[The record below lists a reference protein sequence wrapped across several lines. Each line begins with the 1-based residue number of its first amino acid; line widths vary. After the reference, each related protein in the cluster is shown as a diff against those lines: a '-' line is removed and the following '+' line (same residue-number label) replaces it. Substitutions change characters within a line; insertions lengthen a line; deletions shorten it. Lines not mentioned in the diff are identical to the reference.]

1 MIKVQTEDFDLQVE
15 YDKLRE
21 QSRVGAVVT
30 FSGLVRDCNL
40 GETVSGLT
48 LEHYP
53 GMTEKCLMEIVEQA
67 KQRWDILA
75 CTVIHRVGKLNI
87 QDQIVF
93 VGIAS
98 LHRQEAF
105 ACCEFIMDYLKTQAP
120 FWKKESNEKGQ
131 SYWVDARESDNQ
143 ALLKWTVNG

>member
-1 MIKVQTEDFDLQVE
+1 MISVQKEDFNLQVE

-21 QSRVGAVVT
+21 QSSVGAVVT

-40 GETVSGLT
+40 GQSVSGLT

-53 GMTEKCLMEIVEQA
+53 GMTEKCLADIIEQA
-67 KQRWDILA
+67 QQRWDILA
-75 CTVIHRVGKLNI
+75 CKVIHRVGELAL

-93 VGIAS
+93 VGVAS

-105 ACCEFIMDYLKTQAP
+105 ACCEFIMDYLKTKAT
-120 FWKKESNEKGQ
+120 FWKKECNDLGE
-131 SYWVDARESDNQ
+131 SYWVDARESDTQ
-143 ALLKWTVNG
+143 ALGKWSDL

>member
-1 MIKVQTEDFDLQVE
+1 MQTEDFNQQVE

-21 QSRVGAVVT
+21 NSSVGAVVT

-40 GETVSGLT
+40 GEAVSALT

-53 GMTEKCLMEIVEQA
+53 GMTEKCLEDIVNQA
-67 KQRWDILA
+67 KQRWNILA
-75 CTVIHRVGKLNI
+75 CRVIHRVGELAL

-93 VGIAS
+93 VGVAS

-120 FWKKESNEKGQ
+120 FWKKESNLQGD
-131 SYWVDARESDNQ
+131 SHWIDARESDHT
-143 ALLKWTVNG
+143 ALFKWTEK